1 MLDVVFTVVTLVCF
15 AVSLVYVTACDRL
28 KGRPS
33 VD

>member
-1 MLDVVFTVVTLVCF
+1 MLDIVFTASTLVCF
-15 AVSLVYVTACDRL
+15 AVALLYVTACDRL

>member
-1 MLDVVFTVVTLVCF
+1 MLDFIFTLSTLVCF
-15 AVSLVYVTACDRL
+15 AVSMLYFRACDRL